1 METASSIRVLEKS
14 LLADPTKHVNSLL
27 TLRNFL
33 RDEAKTVEVR
43 LAALHSLRRVFVEF
57 VESGRMTQVAS
68 PSDGG
73 GGSKVREYKQWLH
86 QHLQSYQETL
96 CHLVA
101 SGQDAFIAPAVRTM
115 MQFVGREHLL
125 HVTEAV
131 LKKNK
136 PPPAQFGFQTYASL
150 LAALLSS
157 HGDLDIDTLLM
168 LREEVFDKPDC
179 VYYALRIIRNKVRE
193 APKSGSTPNASSFT
207 RNALDLLRVISVPEA
222 IDQEAFLVAGGNGD
236 DEERG
241 DHNEDDDDSGDG
253 EESNSDSD
261 DEKEERVR
269 GGEERAGGKRKG
281 GATRSGTKPAIDA
294 KKRKRSS
301 QMSKAEQLGDRPS
314 YQKIFSKAW
323 LAFLSRPLSASQHKL
338 VLKHLPDNVMG
349 DMETPLLLADYLSQT
364 YAQGGILAVLALESL
379 FQLIVKHNLDYPDFF
394 TSLYRL
400 CTTGIFAAK
409 YRGKLMTLLCASLK
423 STNLPAYLVA
433 AFVKRLLCL
442 ALHAPTPSAIYCLA
456 QATWLL
462 RQHPQC
468 QVLLHRK
475 SPAATGS
482 SHGHGEY
489 NILEEDQLEKSQA
502 LHSSL
507 WEAEVLAGHHIHC
520 ISVLA
525 TALQSASST
534 AAATLKDVSA
544 PLRVEDYLSDSYV
557 SLMEAELARI
567 KKHAPMAFKQP
578 EALLLTSENDLV
590 LQCFSS

>member
-1 METASSIRVLEKS
+1 MAAAASIRALEKN
-14 LLADPTKHVNSLL
+14 LLADPTKHVNTLL
-27 TLRNFL
+27 TLRDFL
-33 RDEAKTVEVR
+33 RDEAQVVDVR
-43 LAALHSLRRVFVEF
+43 LAALHSLRRVFIEF
-57 VESGRMTQVAS
+57 VESGRMMQVAS
-68 PSDGG
+68 I

-86 QHLQSYQETL
+86 QHLQSYQEIL

-101 SGQDAFIAPAVRTM
+101 SRQDAFIAPAVRTM

-125 HVTEAV
+125 NVAEAA
-131 LKKNK
+131 LRKSK
-136 PPPAQFGFQTYASL
+136 PPPALFGFQTYASL

-157 HGDLDIDTLLM
+157 DCELDIDTLLM
-168 LREEVFDKPDC
+168 LREEIFDKPDC
-179 VYYALRIIRNKVRE
+179 VYYALRIIRNKIRE
-193 APKSGSTPNASSFT
+193 APKAANSSASKGSSFT
-207 RNALDLLRVISVPEA
+207 RNALDLLRVISIPET
-222 IDQEAFLVAGGNGD
+222 IDQEAFLVTGGAGD
-236 DEERG
+236 DEDEG
-241 DHNEDDDDSGDG
+241 DYGDDG
-253 EESNSDSD
+253 EETNSESD
-261 DEKEERVR
+261 EEDM
-269 GGEERAGGKRKG
+269 EEEDRDGKRKAG
-281 GATRSGTKPAIDA
+281 VTKRGAKPAA
-294 KKRKRSS
+294 EVKKRKRSS
-301 QMSKAEQLGDRPS
+301 QMSKAEQLGDRQS
-314 YQKIFSKAW
+314 YRKIFSKAW
-323 LAFLSRPLSASQHKL
+323 LAFLSHPLVANQHKL

-400 CTTGIFAAK
+400 CTTKIFGAK

-442 ALHAPTPSAIYCLA
+442 ALHAPTPSAMYCLA

-475 SPAATGS
+475 STATS
-482 SHGHGEY
+482 SHALGEY
-489 NILEEDQLEKSQA
+489 NILEETELEKSHAMQ
-502 LHSSL
+502 SSL
-507 WEAEVLAGHHIHC
+507 WEAEVLSGHHIHG

-525 TALQSASST
+525 SALQSASST

-567 KKHAPMAFKQP
+567 KKHAPTAFRQP
-578 EALLLTSENDLV
+578 ETLLPASNDLV
-590 LQCFSS
+590 LQCFT